1 MTEERTAPPAACNRT
16 DVLNVLRVV
25 ATMFVF
31 LLHGRAYI
39 HGINDVGLFFGILS
53 TPPAWAGVWML
64 FFLSGYLM
72 QKGFDAGR
80 YVVFGQPGPKWKRYF
95 GFMGKR
101 LVKILPAYYIYLLLF
116 FVLRESTFPFS
127 NPLIMLQLLT
137 CTFNGNGGISGMGHL
152 WYISLAVWLYTL
164 APFFAYLIDKM
175 RGRSRIL
182 PLVVLILLTL
192 CGLGAR
198 PIPQLLGGSWYD
210 WCYTFL
216 PMNLDLFFGG
226 MLAAAVTYDRV
237 GCGSKKART
246 VMKATAA
253 ALFVVLA
260 VSNCFVYWKE
270 WYGPYQY
277 VYPTL
282 YLVICSYLCFAFDGQ
297 GLTFEKPTA
306 AAVRKNPL
314 RLIDAFSPLTY
325 AFYVFH
331 IMSFRFLDV
340 NLRRFAGYEPLPTV
354 VRWLLFFALS
364 FLLTL
369 LFAWLYTKMM
379 SAFRA
384 KPKKPA
390 PPAAA

>member
-1 MTEERTAPPAACNRT
+1 MTEEKIAPPLACNRT

-25 ATMFVF
+25 ATLFVF
-31 LLHGRAYI
+31 FLHGRGYI
-39 HGINDVGLFFGILS
+39 DGIDETGAFFGVLTS
-53 TPPAWAGVWML
+53 LPAWAGVWIL

-101 LVKILPAYYIYLLLF
+101 LIKILPAYYIYLLLF
-116 FVLRESTFPFS
+116 FVLRESAFPFS
-127 NPLIMLQLLT
+127 HPLVMLQLLT

-152 WYISLAVWLYTL
+152 WYVSVAVWLYTL

-175 RGRSRIL
+175 RSRSRTL
-182 PLVVLILLTL
+182 PLVVLIVLALA
-192 CGLGAR
+192 GLAAR
-198 PIPQLLGGSWYD
+198 PLLLWVGAGWYD
-210 WCYTFL
+210 WVYTFL
-216 PMNLDLFFGG
+216 PMNIDLFFGG
-226 MLAAAVTYDRV
+226 MLAAAVTHDRV
-237 GCGSKKART
+237 GCGSARARAA
-246 VMKATAA
+246 MKATSA
-253 ALFVVLA
+253 ALFTVFA
-260 VSNCFVYWKE
+260 VFNCFAYWKE
-270 WYGPYQY
+270 WYGLYQC

-282 YLVICSYLCFAFDGQ
+282 YLVAGSYLCFAFDGQ

-331 IMSFRFLDV
+331 IMAFRFWDV
-340 NLRRFAGYEPLPTV
+340 NLRNFSGYEPLPAA
-354 VRWLLFFALS
+354 VRWLIFFTLS
-364 FLLTL
+364 FLLSL
-369 LFAWLYTKMM
+369 LFSWLYTKMTG
-379 SAFRA
+379 AFRA

-390 PPAAA
+390 PAV